1 MRILNV
7 LSLIGIRGVAIII
20 IALIVI
26 VSFGLF
32 FYIQAITEQSI
43 RDNLFEQQ
51 RKRQMDSTQIISNH
65 ISSDLE
71 LVIAMMD
78 GLANSL
84 YLQQGQFYDNKA
96 KELIGKK
103 YDDYNKIINRL
114 FVLDEN
120 DIVAAS
126 FAPRSLENLAGKDL
140 SLREWVKETRE
151 SLHPVFSAGYE
162 NQGIYRVFITYPI
175 IQKGTE
181 QYLGMIGLSV
191 PTIPFFAQY
200 SKNLEMQNSSINNQ
214 FLVVFDRRGIIL
226 ANDVDQ
232 KLVGQDF
239 FGEKVQRFINHN
251 TQLNRLTQSLLSGN
265 AGYAVYD
272 YGRGERLT
280 TQQPVFVDGTPELF
294 IQIVSPTTQLYS
306 EIQEAISLEQVKMFS
321 LLVGTI
327 AAITAFVVFLVKWNS
342 AIENEAKKKARQ
354 LYESEQRARELES
367 SHDAMKR
374 YLDQVLK
381 ELNRKPVHSQGN

>member
-7 LSLIGIRGVAIII
+7 LSVIGIRGIAIII
-20 IALIVI
+20 IALIVVI
-26 VSFGLF
+26 SFALF

-84 YLQQGQFYDNKA
+84 YLQQGQFYDNEA
-96 KELIGKK
+96 KKLIEKK
-103 YDDYNKIINRL
+103 YDDYNKTINRL
-114 FVLDEN
+114 FVLDKN

-140 SLREWVKETRE
+140 SMRDWVKETRK

-162 NQGIYRVFITYPI
+162 NQGIYTVFITYPI

-191 PTIPFFAQY
+191 PTIPFFAQ
-200 SKNLEMQNSSINNQ
+200 
-214 FLVVFDRRGIIL
+214 
-226 ANDVDQ
+226 
-232 KLVGQDF
+232 
-239 FGEKVQRFINHN
+239 
-251 TQLNRLTQSLLSGN
+251 
-265 AGYAVYD
+265 
-272 YGRGERLT
+272 
-280 TQQPVFVDGTPELF
+280 
-294 IQIVSPTTQLYS
+294 
-306 EIQEAISLEQVKMFS
+306 
-321 LLVGTI
+321 
-327 AAITAFVVFLVKWNS
+327 
-342 AIENEAKKKARQ
+342 
-354 LYESEQRARELES
+354 
-367 SHDAMKR
+367 
-374 YLDQVLK
+374 
-381 ELNRKPVHSQGN
+381 

>member
-1 MRILNV
+1 MR
-7 LSLIGIRGVAIII
+7 
-20 IALIVI
+20 
-26 VSFGLF
+26 
-32 FYIQAITEQSI
+32 
-43 RDNLFEQQ
+43 D
-51 RKRQMDSTQIISNH
+51 
-65 ISSDLE
+65 
-71 LVIAMMD
+71 
-78 GLANSL
+78 
-84 YLQQGQFYDNKA
+84 
-96 KELIGKK
+96 
-103 YDDYNKIINRL
+103 
-114 FVLDEN
+114 
-120 DIVAAS
+120 
-126 FAPRSLENLAGKDL
+126 
-140 SLREWVKETRE
+140 WVQETRK

-200 SKNLEMQNSSINNQ
+200 NKNLETQNSSINNQ

-239 FGEKVQRFINHN
+239 FGEKVQTFINHN

-280 TQQPVFVDGTPELF
+280 TQQPVFVDGTAELF
-294 IQIVSPTTQLYS
+294 IQIVSPTTELYS
-306 EIQEAISLEQVKMFS
+306 EIQEAISLEQAKMFS

-342 AIENEAKKKARQ
+342 AIENEAKKKAQQ
-354 LYESEQRARELES
+354 LYESERRARELES